1 MENIIIIILL
11 MTLIA
16 PNLLLILT
24 LVRDINKLIKCRGDE
39 WCITI

>member
-11 MTLIA
+11 MILIV
-16 PNLLLILT
+16 PNLYLIIT
-24 LVRDINKLIKCRGDE
+24 LMRDINKLIKYRGEE

>member
-11 MTLIA
+11 MTLIV
-16 PNLLLILT
+16 PNLLLIIT

>member
-11 MTLIA
+11 MTLIV
-16 PNLLLILT
+16 PNLLLIIT

-39 WCITI
+39 